1 MSADML
7 LTLNAGS
14 STAKI
19 ALFEVAPSGARR
31 VAKGTIDF
39 RKDPPSFR
47 VTEGAMTFDVNLKTD
62 VSDIRGV
69 IAETFTRLANH
80 FDTSRVVGVG
90 HRVVHGGTLSPVR
103 CVSMTQLS
111 KQSIS

>member
-19 ALFEVAPSGARR
+19 ALFEALRRARAEWPR
-31 VAKGTIDF
+31 ERSTSENS
-39 RKDPPSFR
+39 PSFR
-47 VTEGAMTFDVNLKTD
+47 VTEGATTFDVNLKTD

-69 IAETFTRLANH
+69 IAETLAGSLIILTRAV
-80 FDTSRVVGVG
+80 SPAWAIVWCMGAS
-90 HRVVHGGTLSPVR
+90 LSPVR
-103 CVSMTQLS
+103 CVSMTQQS

>member
-19 ALFEVAPSGARR
+19 ALFEVAPSSVRR

-47 VTEGAMTFDVNLKTD
+47 VTAGD
-62 VSDIRGV
+62 
-69 IAETFTRLANH
+69 
-80 FDTSRVVGVG
+80 
-90 HRVVHGGTLSPVR
+90 P
-103 CVSMTQLS
+103 C
-111 KQSIS
+111 

>member
-80 FDTSRVVGVG
+80 FDTEPCRRRGPSCGAWGRRFRRSGAY
-90 HRVVHGGTLSPVR
+90 R
-103 CVSMTQLS
+103 
-111 KQSIS
+111 

>member
-19 ALFEVAPSGARR
+19 ALFEAAPSGARR

-39 RKDPPSFR
+39 RKNPPSFR
-47 VTEGAMTFDVNLKTD
+47 LTQGAKTFDVKLETD

-69 IAETFTRLANH
+69 MAETFGWLA
-80 FDTSRVVGVG
+80 S
-90 HRVVHGGTLSPVR
+90 
-103 CVSMTQLS
+103 
-111 KQSIS
+111 

>member
-19 ALFEVAPSGARR
+19 ALFEAAPSGARR
-31 VAKGTIDF
+31 MAKGTIDF
-39 RKDPPSFR
+39 RKNPPSFR
-47 VTEGAMTFDVNLKTD
+47 VTEGATTFDVNFKTD

-69 IAETFTRLANH
+69 IAETFTRLAKH
-80 FDTSRVVGVG
+80 FDTSRVAGVG
-90 HRVVHGGTLSPVR
+90 HRVVHGGGLVR
-103 CVSMTQLS
+103 RSGAYR
-111 KQSIS
+111 

>member
-39 RKDPPSFR
+39 RKLTELPRHRGHCDFR
-47 VTEGAMTFDVNLKTD
+47 REPQDRRIRYSGCHRGNLYQA
-62 VSDIRGV
+62 R
-69 IAETFTRLANH
+69 
-80 FDTSRVVGVG
+80 
-90 HRVVHGGTLSPVR
+90 
-103 CVSMTQLS
+103 
-111 KQSIS
+111 

>member
-19 ALFEVAPSGARR
+19 ALFEAAPSGARR

-39 RKDPPSFR
+39 RKDPRAS
-47 VTEGAMTFDVNLKTD
+47 A
-62 VSDIRGV
+62 
-69 IAETFTRLANH
+69 
-80 FDTSRVVGVG
+80 
-90 HRVVHGGTLSPVR
+90 SPR
-103 CVSMTQLS
+103 AL
-111 KQSIS
+111 

>member
-19 ALFEVAPSGARR
+19 ALFEAAPSGARR

-39 RKDPPSFR
+39 RKNPPSFR
-47 VTEGAMTFDVNLKTD
+47 VTEGATTFDVNLKTD

-80 FDTSRVVGVG
+80 FDPAVSPAWAIEWCMGV
-90 HRVVHGGTLSPVR
+90 TLSPVR
-103 CVSMTQLS
+103 CVSMTLQS

>member
-19 ALFEVAPSGARR
+19 ALFEVAPSSVRR

-39 RKDPPSFR
+39 RKEPSFR
-47 VTEGAMTFDVNLKTD
+47 VTEGAATFDVNLKTD